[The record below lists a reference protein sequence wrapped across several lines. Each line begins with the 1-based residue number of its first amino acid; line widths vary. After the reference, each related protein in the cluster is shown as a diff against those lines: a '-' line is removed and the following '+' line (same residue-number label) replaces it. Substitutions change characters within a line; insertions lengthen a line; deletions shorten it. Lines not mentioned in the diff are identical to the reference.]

1 MRTRLA
7 LPLTGLLFA
16 PSFFL
21 SGAVFSADCVP
32 GVATAGTCTVPANVF
47 KVSVEAWGGG
57 GRGGAR
63 TVGSGGGG
71 GAGSFCGNLD
81 VPVQPG
87 DDLTI
92 TIGAGGNS
100 VSGNGGASS
109 VVSGAVTL
117 VSAAG
122 GTGVGNSATGGNGG
136 AACTI
141 TGATGY
147 AGGRGGDGAAVGG
160 GGGGGGGAGSGSNGG
175 NGGNGALLAAGVGGA
190 GGTGTTPGGAG
201 GRGAFTGINSVAGSA
216 PGGGGGGRS
225 TLNNSRADG
234 AAGRVALAFTVSDP
248 DPALSGITVDGG
260 LGPVN
265 VPADGVSSATI
276 AVTVV
281 DGDEN
286 PLSGSVVLSADS
298 ATTVI
303 TPLVVPT
310 ATGAFA
316 PAVGTSATASLISG
330 VATFTVTNTV
340 VESVTYSAVAYT
352 DPDQP
357 TPANGFAPAAIAD
370 IGAGV
375 VVTFDAL
382 PPPVGTAIP
391 TMSAYGLLAMT
402 GLLGLLAGWHQRRRR
417 G

>member
-1 MRTRLA
+1 MRIRLA
-7 LPLTGLLFA
+7 LPLTGLLLA

-21 SGAVFSADCVP
+21 SGAVFAADCVP
-32 GVATAGTCTVPANVF
+32 GVASAGTCTVPANVF
-47 KVSVEAWGGG
+47 KVSFEAWGGG

-63 TVGSGGGG
+63 SVGSGGGG
-71 GAGSFCGNLD
+71 GAGSFCGNLE

-87 DDLTI
+87 DDLAI

-100 VSGNGGASS
+100 ASGNGGASS
-109 VVSGAVTL
+109 VVSGAETL

-122 GTGVGNSATGGNGG
+122 GTGVGSSATGGNGG

-141 TGATGY
+141 TGAIGY
-147 AGGRGGDGAAVGG
+147 AGGRGGNGATVGG
-160 GGGGGGGAGSGSNGG
+160 GGGGGGGAGSGSNGS
-175 NGGNGALLAAGVGGA
+175 NGGNGTVTAAGVGGE
-190 GGTGTTPGGAG
+190 GGTGATPGGAG
-201 GRGAFTGINSVAGSA
+201 GQGAGRIVDEAVAGSA

-225 TLNNSRADG
+225 TVNNSRADG
-234 AAGRVALAFTVSDP
+234 AAGRVTLAFTVSDP
-248 DPALSGITVDGG
+248 DRELSGITVDGG
-260 LGPVN
+260 SDPVN
-265 VPADGVSSATI
+265 VPADGTTSATI
-276 AVTVV
+276 AVTVL
-281 DGDEN
+281 DEDEN

-303 TPLVVPT
+303 TPVELPT
-310 ATGAFA
+310 TIRSSAPSVGASGTA
-316 PAVGTSATASLISG
+316 PLING

-340 VESVTYSAVAYT
+340 VESVTYSAKAYT

-357 TPANGFAPAAIAD
+357 TPANGFAPAAIVT
-370 IGAGV
+370 IGDGV
-375 VVTFDAL
+375 IVTFEDL
-382 PPPVGTAIP
+382 PPPVAIP

>member
-1 MRTRLA
+1 M
-7 LPLTGLLFA
+7 
-16 PSFFL
+16 
-21 SGAVFSADCVP
+21 
-32 GVATAGTCTVPANVF
+32 
-47 KVSVEAWGGG
+47 
-57 GRGGAR
+57 
-63 TVGSGGGG
+63 
-71 GAGSFCGNLD
+71 
-81 VPVQPG
+81 
-87 DDLTI
+87 
-92 TIGAGGNS
+92 
-100 VSGNGGASS
+100 
-109 VVSGAVTL
+109 
-117 VSAAG
+117 
-122 GTGVGNSATGGNGG
+122 
-136 AACTI
+136 
-141 TGATGY
+141 
-147 AGGRGGDGAAVGG
+147 
-160 GGGGGGGAGSGSNGG
+160 
-175 NGGNGALLAAGVGGA
+175 
-190 GGTGTTPGGAG
+190 
-201 GRGAFTGINSVAGSA
+201 
-216 PGGGGGGRS
+216 
-225 TLNNSRADG
+225 NNSRADG

-303 TPLVVPT
+303 TPLVAPT
-310 ATGAFA
+310 ATGTFA

-357 TPANGFAPAAIAD
+357 QPANGFAPAAIAD
-370 IGAGV
+370 IGEGV

-402 GLLGLLAGWHQRRRR
+402 GLIGLLAGWHQRRRR